1 MLIIGLIGPLASG
14 KHLIADI
21 LCKQYG
27 FISLEYQDFQEQKD
41 QAAKKCLFTAKKTW
55 PKNVVI
61 IGIDSLSTMIELTD
75 NPQFFPVAVQ
85 GPVLLRWQRRKHR
98 QSIDSLEKFIQIDD
112 DLQFGVQSSTDDS
125 NQILKKTSSRSP
137 LIQCMERCEFR
148 IINDT
153 NTRKDLEDKLGQ
165 LLAIDGKDQQLTTTQ
180 LLCPNWDQYFLMLAW
195 ITAAQ

>member
-21 LCKQYG
+21 LHKQYD
-27 FISLEYQDFQEQKD
+27 FITLEYQDFHEKKD
-41 QAAKKCLFTAKKTW
+41 QAAKECLTTAKKTW

-61 IGIDSLSTMIELTD
+61 IGIDSLPVMIELTD
-75 NPQFFPVAVQ
+75 NPQFFPIAVE

-98 QSIDSLEKFIQIDD
+98 SIDSLEKFVQMDD
-112 DLQFGVQSSTDDS
+112 YLQFSVRSDEQNS
-125 NQILKKTSSRSP
+125 NQSP

-148 IINDT
+148 ILNDT
-153 NTRKDLEDKLGQ
+153 NNRKDLEDKLRQ
-165 LLAIDGKDQQLTTTQ
+165 LLFIDEKDQQLTTTQ

-195 ITAAQ
+195 ITASQ